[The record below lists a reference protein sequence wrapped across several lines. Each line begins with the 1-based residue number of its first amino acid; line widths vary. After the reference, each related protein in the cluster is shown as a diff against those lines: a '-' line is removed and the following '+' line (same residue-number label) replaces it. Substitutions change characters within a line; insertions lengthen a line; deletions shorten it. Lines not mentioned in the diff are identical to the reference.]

1 MIFSFV
7 VEDDSRSN
15 SEATSLTCL
24 AYVASMGDVDHA
36 AIRVRASRAS
46 AFFLHPLPIA
56 CSKHFLAHKVTFTS
70 SFPVPVQPLHRDD
83 IW

>member
-1 MIFSFV
+1 MIATGYIKGRWALTGIHSDDFFLCV

-36 AIRVRASRAS
+36 TIRVRASRAS
-46 AFFLHPLPIA
+46 AFFLHPPA
-56 CSKHFLAHKVTFTS
+56 NCMQQA
-70 SFPVPVQPLHRDD
+70 FPRA
-83 IW
+83 